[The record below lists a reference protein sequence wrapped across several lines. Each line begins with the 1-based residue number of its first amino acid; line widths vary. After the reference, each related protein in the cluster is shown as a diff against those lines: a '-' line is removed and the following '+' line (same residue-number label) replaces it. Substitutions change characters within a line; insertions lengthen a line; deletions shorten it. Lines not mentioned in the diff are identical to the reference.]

1 MVLRLCCSNE
11 KVMGLQTNGMRP
23 EEQLDKGTKS
33 AKPMEIDVS
42 ALRSSMHAMFTEGK
56 RTRV

>member
-1 MVLRLCCSNE
+1 
-11 KVMGLQTNGMRP
+11 MGLQTNGMQP

-42 ALRSSMHAMFTEGK
+42 ALRSCMHAMFTEGK